1 MVCRRSVWGSRI
13 APAPSSSWR
22 RSALTSAENPHAD
35 VPIKSG
41 PSSPPQAGE
50 GKQQAFGVYVNWP
63 FCLSKCPYCDF
74 NSHVRHAPIDEERFS
89 RAFAREIETTA
100 ARTPGREVS
109 SIFLGGGTPS
119 LMRPQTVGSILDAI
133 SKHWRVAPDV
143 EVTLEANPTSVEATR
158 FRGYRGAGVNRVSLG
173 VQALDDASLKALGRL
188 HTAREA
194 LDAVAIART
203 AFERYSFDLI
213 YARPDQTP
221 RMWADEL
228 KLAIAEAAEHLSL
241 YQLTIEE
248 GTPFFG
254 LHAAGKLKTPDE
266 AVARALYDVTQEVCA
281 QYGLP
286 SYEISNHARAGAE
299 CQHNLIYWRGEEYA
313 GIGPGA
319 HGRLDIDGN
328 RHAIATEK
336 RPEAWLMRVE
346 ASGHGVIT
354 DDRLNSEERADE
366 FLLMGLRLAEGI
378 DPRRYA
384 ALSGR
389 ALDPRRIAILREEG
403 AIVVDPSGRLRVTQ
417 AGFPVLDAVVADLA
431 A

>member
-1 MVCRRSVWGSRI
+1 M
-13 APAPSSSWR
+13 
-22 RSALTSAENPHAD
+22 TSAPH
-35 VPIKSG
+35 PG
-41 PSSPPQAGE
+41 PPPQAGE
-50 GKQQAFGVYVNWP
+50 GKEGAFGVYVHWP

-74 NSHVRHAPIDEERFS
+74 NSHVRHAPIDEDRFAL
-89 RAFAREIETTA
+89 AFAREIETTA
-100 ARTPGREVS
+100 ARAPGREVS

-119 LMRPQTVGSILDAI
+119 LMRPQTVGAILDAI
-133 SKHWRVAPDV
+133 GKHWHVAPEV
-143 EVTLEANPTSVEATR
+143 EITLEANPTSVEATR
-158 FRGYRGAGVNRVSLG
+158 FRGYRAAGVNRVSLG

-194 LDAVAIART
+194 LDAVKIART
-203 AFERYSFDLI
+203 AFDRYSFDLI

-221 RMWADEL
+221 EMWADEL

-266 AVARALYDVTQEVCA
+266 TTARALYDVTQDVCA
-281 QYGLP
+281 AHGLP
-286 SYEISNHARAGAE
+286 AYEISNHARSGAE
-299 CQHNLIYWRGEEYA
+299 CRHNLVYWRGEEYA

-319 HGRLDIDGN
+319 HGRLDIDGT

-346 ASGHGVIT
+346 ASGHGVVS
-354 DDRLNSEERADE
+354 DDLLNSEERADE

-378 DPRRYA
+378 DPQRYA

-389 ALDPRRIAILREEG
+389 TLDPHRIAVLREEG
-403 AIVVDPSGRLRVTQ
+403 AITIDAGKAGWICQDLRRKPLRPL
-417 AGFPVLDAVVADLA
+417 GSR
-431 A
+431 

>member
-1 MVCRRSVWGSRI
+1 MH
-13 APAPSSSWR
+13 
-22 RSALTSAENPHAD
+22 SAD
-35 VPIKSG
+35 RK
-41 PSSPPQAGE
+41 AGE
-50 GKQQAFGVYVNWP
+50 GGKAAFGVYIHWP

-74 NSHVRHAPIDEERFS
+74 NSHVRHAPVDEDRFV

-100 ARTPGREVS
+100 QRAPGREVS

-119 LMRPQTVGSILDAI
+119 LMQPQTVGAVLDAI
-133 SKHWRVAPDV
+133 GKHWSVAANV

-158 FRGYRGAGVNRVSLG
+158 FHGYRTAGVNRVSLG

-188 HTAREA
+188 HSAREA
-194 LDAVAIART
+194 LDAVAIARSV
-203 AFERYSFDLI
+203 FNRYSFDLI

-221 RMWADEL
+221 QMWADEL
-228 KLAIAEAAEHLSL
+228 KVAISEAAEHLSL

-266 AVARALYDVTQEVCA
+266 DTARALYDVTQDVCA
-281 QYGLP
+281 QQGLP

-299 CQHNLIYWRGEEYA
+299 CKHNLVYWRGEEYA

-319 HGRLDIDGN
+319 HGRLDIGGI

-346 ASGHGVIT
+346 ANGHGVTT
-354 DDRLNSEERADE
+354 DDMLNSEERADE
-366 FLLMGLRLAEGI
+366 FLLMGLRLVEGI
-378 DPRRYA
+378 DPRRYQ

-389 ALDPRRIAILREEG
+389 ALDPDRIAILRDEG
-403 AIVVDPSGRLRVTQ
+403 AITVDANGRLRVTQ

>member
-1 MVCRRSVWGSRI
+1 MGSFER
-13 APAPSSSWR
+13 
-22 RSALTSAENPHAD
+22 
-35 VPIKSG
+35 
-41 PSSPPQAGE
+41 PQGTA
-50 GKQQAFGVYVNWP
+50 AFGVYVHWP

-74 NSHVRHAPIDEERFS
+74 NSHVRHAPIDEARFVS
-89 RAFAREIETTA
+89 AFAREIETSA
-100 ARTPGREVS
+100 ERAPGREVT

-119 LMRPQTVGSILDAI
+119 LMAPQTVGSILDSI
-133 SKHWRVAPDV
+133 GKHWRVAPDV

-158 FRGYRGAGVNRVSLG
+158 FRGYRSAGVNRVSLG
-173 VQALDDASLKALGRL
+173 VQALDDGSLKALGRL

-194 LDAVAIART
+194 LDAVAIARQS
-203 AFERYSFDLI
+203 FDRYSFDLI

-221 RMWADEL
+221 QMWADEL
-228 KLAIAEAAEHLSL
+228 KLAISEAAEHLSL

-266 AVARALYDVTQEVCA
+266 ATARALYDVTQEVCA
-281 QYGLP
+281 AHGLP
-286 SYEISNHARAGAE
+286 SYEISNHARPGAE
-299 CQHNLIYWRGEEYA
+299 CKHNLVYWRGEEYA

-319 HGRLDIDGN
+319 HGRLDIDGA

-346 ASGHGVIT
+346 ANGHGFIT
-354 DDRLNSEERADE
+354 DDVLNSEERADE

-378 DPRRYA
+378 DPKRYA

-389 ALDPRRIAILREEG
+389 TLDPGRIAVLREEG
-403 AIVVDPSGRLRVTQ
+403 AIIVDADGRLRVTQ

>member
-1 MVCRRSVWGSRI
+1 M
-13 APAPSSSWR
+13 
-22 RSALTSAENPHAD
+22 TAEKA
-35 VPIKSG
+35 
-41 PSSPPQAGE
+41 
-50 GKQQAFGVYVNWP
+50 AFGVYVHWP

-74 NSHVRHAPIDEERFS
+74 NSHVRHAPIDEARFA

-100 ARTPGREVS
+100 ARTPDRSVS

-119 LMRPQTVGSILDAI
+119 LMAPQTVGSILDAI
-133 SKHWRVAPDV
+133 GKHWRVADDV

-158 FRGYRGAGVNRVSLG
+158 FAGYRSAGVNRVSLG

-194 LDAVAIART
+194 LDAVAIARR

-221 RMWADEL
+221 QMWTDEL
-228 KLAIAEAAEHLSL
+228 KRAISEAAEHLSL

-254 LHAAGKLKTPDE
+254 LHEAGKLKTPDE
-266 AVARALYDVTQEVCA
+266 TIARALYDVTQEVCA
-281 QYGLP
+281 ALGLP
-286 SYEISNHARAGAE
+286 SYEISNHARPGAE
-299 CQHNLIYWRGEEYA
+299 CRHNLVYWRGEEYA

-319 HGRLDIDGN
+319 HGRLDLDGA
-328 RHAIATEK
+328 RHAVATEK

-346 ASGHGVIT
+346 ANGHGIVT
-354 DDRLNSEERADE
+354 DDDLNSEQRADE

-378 DPRRYA
+378 DPRRYQ

-389 ALDPRRIAILREEG
+389 ALDPGRITILREEG
-403 AIVVDPSGRLRVTQ
+403 AISVDADGRLRVTQ

>member
-1 MVCRRSVWGSRI
+1 LRR
-13 APAPSSSWR
+13 
-22 RSALTSAENPHAD
+22 AEGPN
-35 VPIKSG
+35 

-50 GKQQAFGVYVNWP
+50 RKEAFGVYVHWP

-74 NSHVRHAPIDEERFS
+74 NSHVRHTAIDEDRFA

-100 ARTPGREVS
+100 GRVPGRDVS

-119 LMRPQTVGSILDAI
+119 LMQPRTVGAILDAI
-133 SKHWRVAPDV
+133 GKHWRIADGA

-158 FRGYRGAGVNRVSLG
+158 FAGYRSAGVNRVSLG
-173 VQALDDASLKALGRL
+173 VQALDDASLKELGRL

-194 LDAVAIART
+194 LDAVNIARR
-203 AFERYSFDLI
+203 AFQRYSFDLI
-213 YARPDQTP
+213 YARPGQTP
-221 RMWADEL
+221 GMWADEL

-248 GTPFFG
+248 GTPFFA

-266 AVARALYDVTQEVCA
+266 TTARALYDVTQEVCA
-281 QYGLP
+281 EHGLP
-286 SYEISNHARAGAE
+286 AYEISNHARPGAQ
-299 CQHNLIYWRGEEYA
+299 CRHNLVYWRAKEYA

-319 HGRLDIDGN
+319 HGRLDIGAV
-328 RHAIATEK
+328 RHATATEK

-346 ASGHGVIT
+346 AGGHGVVT
-354 DDRLNSEERADE
+354 DDLLNSEERADE

-378 DPRRYA
+378 DPKRYE

-389 ALDPRRIAILREEG
+389 PLDPHRIAVLREEG
-403 AIVVDPSGRLRVTQ
+403 AIVVDESGRLRVTQ